1 VKRLAAGSR
10 GPREIADFV
19 GREAGVFVRSTYLQY
34 VALFQWASIR
44 GYIAYKVLLPVT
56 QILFFVELGVY
67 ASGKQNALYFAL
79 GNAMQLTANAGIFGV
94 IATVANERQYGTLPI
109 LLASP
114 ANRLVTFLSRAFVNV
129 IDGIVTVAVGLAIAV
144 ALFGL
149 DLHHANFPLLAFC
162 VVLISLTTA
171 GLGLMFG
178 SIGLV
183 MRDAIIIANVVY
195 YALLIVCGINFPV
208 SRLPGALQLVSYA
221 LPLTRGVQAA
231 RDAAAGASFGQVT
244 GLVAGELLVGAAWA
258 FAGYVLFRLLESWAR
273 RGGLQEAY

>member
-1 VKRLAAGSR
+1 MKRLALEGA
-10 GPREIADFV
+10 
-19 GREAGVFVRSTYLQY
+19 VFARSTYLQY
-34 VALFQWASIR
+34 VALFQWATPQ
-44 GYIAYKVLLPVT
+44 GYVAYKVLLPIT

-67 ASGKQNALYFAL
+67 ATGRQNALYFAL
-79 GNAMQLTANAGIFGV
+79 GNALQLTANAGIFGV

-114 ANRLVTFLSRAFVNV
+114 ANRLVTFFSRTVVNV
-129 IDGIVTVAVGLAIAV
+129 IDGIATVIVGLAITV
-144 ALFGL
+144 LLFGL
-149 DLHHANFPLLAFC
+149 NLQHANLLLLALC
-162 VVLISLTTA
+162 VVVISLTTA

-183 MRDAIIIANVVY
+183 MRDAIIIANIVY

-208 SRLPGALQLVSYA
+208 SRLPGALQLVSYG

-231 RDAAAGASFGQVT
+231 RDAAAGASLGQVG
-244 GLVAGELLVGAAWA
+244 GLLAGELLVGLTWA
-258 FAGYVLFRLLESWAR
+258 LGGYLLFRLLENWAR

>member
-1 VKRLAAGSR
+1 MRKLLA
-10 GPREIADFV
+10 ET
-19 GREAGVFVRSTYLQY
+19 GVFLRATYLQY

-44 GYIAYKVLLPVT
+44 GYVAYKVILPVT

-67 ASGKQNALYFAL
+67 ATGRQNALYFAL
-79 GNAMQLTANAGIFGV
+79 GNALQLTANAGIFGV

-114 ANRLVTFLSRAFVNV
+114 SNRLVTFLSRAIVNV

-144 ALFGL
+144 LLFGL
-149 DLHHANFPLLAFC
+149 DLHHANFALLAFC
-162 VVLISLTTA
+162 VVVISLTTA

-195 YALLIVCGINFPV
+195 YVLLIVCGINFPV
-208 SRLPGALQLVSYA
+208 SRLPGVVQVISYA

-231 RDAAAGASFGQVT
+231 RDAAAGASFGQVI
-244 GLVAGELLVGAAWA
+244 GLVAGELLVGVLWA
-258 FAGYVLFRLLESWAR
+258 LAGYVLFRLLEGWAR